1 MVSFWVTEGS
11 RVSSEKSMAFDDG
24 DERTAVVNLA
34 DLRAAPTSAS
44 RDRHL
49 LVRIHGSDLGQIF
62 PIMNHAL
69 RIGRHPGSEVWLT
82 DNGISRRHAELHFE
96 GGCYVIED
104 LKSANGTFVQGERVT
119 RRELKDGDLV
129 QLGPSVLFRYSIT
142 DAEQEGMMRQLYEA
156 SVKDSLTGTYNRE
169 HLDSRLG
176 SELSYARRHNAQMSL
191 ILFDVDHFKSIN
203 DNHGHPAGDAVLVEL
218 ATKVTKILRAED
230 VLARYGGE
238 EFAIVLRAI
247 DRDGASKLGERLRA
261 TVEAMAIEVD
271 GKVLKITVS
280 VGCASLACCAD
291 AVSSALV
298 ACADRRLYA
307 AKRGG
312 RNRVVADG

>member
-1 MVSFWVTEGS
+1 
-11 RVSSEKSMAFDDG
+11 VSSERPMSFDEGED
-24 DERTAVVNLA
+24 RTAVVNLA
-34 DLRAAPTSAS
+34 DLRAAPSSAN

-62 PIMNHAL
+62 VLKDHAL

-82 DNGISRRHAELHFE
+82 DNGISRRHAELVFE
-96 GGCYVIED
+96 GGTYVIED

-142 DAEQEGMMRQLYEA
+142 DAEQEGMLRQLYEA

-169 HLDSRLG
+169 HFDARLG
-176 SELSYARRHNAQMSL
+176 SELSYARRHNTQMSL

-203 DNHGHPAGDAVLVEL
+203 DNHGHPAGDAVLIEL
-218 ATKVTKILRAED
+218 VASVGTMLRAED

-247 DRDGASKLGERLRA
+247 DRDGAGKLGERLRA
-261 TVEAMAIEVD
+261 AVEAMTIDVA
-271 GKVLKITVS
+271 GKSLKITVS
-280 VGCASLACCAD
+280 VGCASLACCGD
-291 AVSSALV
+291 AVASALV

-312 RNRVVADG
+312 RNRVVASD